1 MEIRRLCERQGE
13 IGIFLV
19 LRNGEKIF
27 CKICQYLCRTYI
39 ELLHENFTCFTDIAL
54 LTLFST
60 LFHRK

>member
-13 IGIFLV
+13 IGIFFSASEW
-19 LRNGEKIF
+19 RKIF

-39 ELLHENFTCFTDIAL
+39 ELLHENFTSFTDIAL

-60 LFHRK
+60 LFHQK